1 MVVHPPVEL
10 PVIESG
16 VPPKPSRGSMA
27 RWRFLSLGIIQLLIV
42 LHVVAW
48 FVFGWSWTP
57 IEPSEAMSAV
67 KEGVITVGAI
77 FFAAAILSTLL
88 FGRFFCGWACHII
101 LLQDACGAALRK
113 GGLRPKPFR
122 SRLLRWMPAA
132 LAFYMFLW
140 PLVHRF
146 AIAPWQNV
154 DASWP
159 GFTWELT
166 TTDFWSTFPGWLMA
180 VPFLFVCGFLIVYLL
195 GMKGYCT
202 YACPY
207 GGIFAPVEQLS
218 PLRIRVDDSC
228 KACGQ
233 CTAVCTSNVRVAE
246 EVAAFGMVVDAGC
259 MKTLDCVAACPNEAL
274 SVGFGVTAISV
285 PAEQRATSVK
295 PRFDLSWTEEI
306 VFALLAIAFLIA
318 LRGEYSLP
326 LLFASGATAIL
337 TWATWKS
344 WRVFRD
350 THAAFHKWRLK
361 VNGAWRL
368 SGVVFVGITGVCIIV
383 IANVAVVN
391 AMVFQ
396 AQRLDDR
403 VSMLIPPQLVFSTN
417 GMLPE
422 AAVAAD
428 ARRAIELYSYASSM
442 SGGGW
447 SLIPGRDNAF
457 ALRKAWLL
465 SVEHEYDEAFGLL
478 EAVIEHEGLNED
490 LALGRGRLLRLLDP
504 VGVDEWFGEVLVV
517 HPTWSRFRDDRILL
531 RMDQADYG
539 AAIDEA
545 RRGVEATPESLLALR
560 RLAVLLLDYGTG
572 PADWIESGA
581 LTRRTLVIEPRH
593 PGGWRALA
601 FSLGRTGEMDG
612 AEEAMREAVRLAPLD
627 HRFLGQL
634 ALLLLDR
641 GKRIEAEAAHAEA
654 MKLWVANGSIGEA
667 PQLPQATV
675 GPLRP

>member
-1 MVVHPPVEL
+1 MAERPPVEL

-16 VPPKPSRGSMA
+16 VPPKPPRGTMA
-27 RWRFLSLGIIQLLIV
+27 RWRFLSLGIVQFLIV
-42 LHVVAW
+42 AHVVAW

-57 IEPSEAMSAV
+57 IEPSEAMSTV
-67 KEGVITVGAI
+67 KEGVITVGTI

-88 FGRFFCGWACHII
+88 FGRFFCGWGCHII
-101 LLQDACGAALRK
+101 LLQDACGALLRK

-122 SRLLRWMPAA
+122 SRLLRWMPVV

-146 AIAPWQNV
+146 AIAPWMNV

-180 VPFLFVCGFLIVYLL
+180 VPFLFVCGFLIVYCL

-246 EVAAFGMVVDAGC
+246 EVAAFGMVVDPGC

-274 SVGFGVTAISV
+274 SVGFGAIGLSV
-285 PAEQRATSVK
+285 PAEQRAKSIR

-306 VFALLAIAFLIA
+306 IFGLLAIGMLVT

-326 LLFASGATAIL
+326 LLFASGVTAIM

-350 THAAFHKWRLK
+350 EHAAFHKWRLK
-361 VNGAWRL
+361 VHGAWRL
-368 SGVVFVGITGVCIIV
+368 PGIVWVGLTGVCLV
-383 IANVAVVN
+383 VVANVAVVN
-391 AMVFQ
+391 VMALQ

-403 VSMLIPPQLVFSTN
+403 VSRLIPPQIVFSSN
-417 GMLPE
+417 GMLPN
-422 AAVAAD
+422 AD
-428 ARRAIELYSYASSM
+428 VSADVQWALELYSQASFVG
-442 SGGGW
+442 GGGW

-457 ALRKAWLL
+457 ALRRAWLF
-465 SVEHEYDEAFGLL
+465 SIIHAYDEAFEVL
-478 EAVIEHEGLNED
+478 EGVIEHEGLNED
-490 LALGRGRLLRLLDP
+490 LALGQGRLLRLLDP
-504 VGVDEWFGEVLVV
+504 VGIDDWFGEVLEA

-531 RMDQADYG
+531 RMDRAEFD
-539 AAIDEA
+539 AAIAEA
-545 RRGVEATPESLLALR
+545 RRGVEATPDELLALR
-560 RLAVLLLDYGTG
+560 RLAVLLLDYGKG
-572 PADWIESGA
+572 PVDWVESGA

-612 AEEAMREAVRLAPLD
+612 AEEAMREAVRLTPLD
-627 HRFLGQL
+627 HRYLGQL
-634 ALLLLDR
+634 ALLLDDR
-641 GKRIEAEAAHAEA
+641 GKRVEAEEAHAEA
-654 MKLWVANGSIGEA
+654 MRLWAANGSVGDA
-667 PQLPQATV
+667 PQLPQDTV
-675 GPLRP
+675 GPVRP